1 MKKIDITNLSFEDKL
16 VLFKELVDNLDI
28 VLEAAYGEE
37 AYLTTKGII
46 VENGIIRVWTGI
58 CTG

>member
-37 AYLTTKGII
+37 ADLTTKGIT